1 MESPSGECSSL
12 QQEDTFSL
20 LPSRS
25 TCSGREVRMRE
36 LGHKPQRLHNVAS
49 GHEVYDS
56 LHTRTQTEGLCS
68 RYQCN
73 GALMLPRKS
82 GTEPRSREEVLKL
95 AKDFIDEYYHSI
107 KRYNSDQHRQ
117 RWEHVSRDIA
127 DRGTYDLTQTE
138 LVYGAKLAWR
148 NAPRCIGRIQW
159 SKLQVFDARYVTTA
173 SGMFEALSNHI
184 KYGTN
189 KGNLRSA
196 ITVFPQRTDGKHDFR
211 VWNGQLITYAGYR
224 QEDGSIVGDPI
235 NADFTEV
242 CQRLGWRGKGGQFDV
257 LPLVLSANGH
267 DPEWFD
273 IPPELI
279 LLVTIEHPEYK
290 WFSEMELQWYALPAV
305 ASLMFDCGGLEF
317 PAAPFNGWY
326 MVSEIGTRDLCDAQR
341 YNILEKVGRRMGLDT
356 RSPTNL
362 WKDKALVEVNIAV
375 LHSFQKHNVTI
386 VDHHSAAESFMK
398 HFENEQ
404 KLRGG
409 CPADWVW
416 IVPPLS
422 GSITPVF
429 HQEMSLYYLKPSYEY
444 QNPAWKTHV
453 WKKNKD
459 INRNSIRKTKR
470 KFRFKEI
477 ARAVK
482 FTSKLFGKAL
492 SKRIKATILYATET
506 GKSEMYAKKLG
517 EIFGHTFNAQVYCM
531 ADYDLINI
539 EHEALVLVVTSTF
552 GNGDPP
558 ENGEDF
564 SRKVFYKFKLKKDFA
579 KNLYSMKVS
588 GTAADIDDVTS
599 SMHRSLSF
607 MRMNSLTEGAAGA
620 ANTGAGVSNVEK
632 SLANSNIRSS
642 ITSDIMSENN
652 FGPLSNVRFAVFALG
667 SSAYPN
673 FCAFGKYV
681 DNLLSELGGE
691 RLISLT
697 CGDELAGQEQAFKQW
712 ATEVFSVGCETFCL
726 DDDAAIEEATAA
738 LKTEACATADK
749 IKLFPTEKSDD
760 IAVGLSRTHGK
771 RVLSVQVLA
780 SRNLHGENAS
790 RWTQQVVVSTGCTNE
805 LHYSPGDHVA
815 ILPAN
820 RRELVDAVLTR
831 LAQCPEHDQPMQ
843 VHLLK
848 EKHTLS
854 GINQT
859 WEPHERLP
867 TASVRELLTR
877 YLDITTPPTPN
888 FLHLLAEYAHDND
901 HRTRLDQLASD
912 PHEYEEWKHLKYPH
926 LKEVLDEFPSVE
938 LDAGLMLTQLPL
950 LGPRFYS
957 ISSSPDAHPGEIHI
971 TVAVVQ
977 YYTHT
982 GRGPLHYGVCSNFL
996 KEVPPGGHVEL
1007 FARSATSFHMPQDP
1021 TVPVIL
1027 VGPGT
1032 GVAPFRGFWHH
1043 RHHMMH
1049 HKKEKTGLMTL
1060 FFGCRTRAL
1069 DLYTEE
1075 KDAMRRAGVLTHT
1088 HLALSRELKLP
1099 KTYVQDLLV
1108 EVGEEV
1114 YRQVV
1119 LERGHFY
1126 VCGDCTMAECVYQKL
1141 KLIVQ
1146 EHGRLSD
1153 QEVENFMLQMR
1164 DENRYHEDIFGIT
1177 LRTEEIH
1184 QQKRESARVRMSS
1197 LAQQGPSATTPTQP
1211 LPTNPLSQMLTG
1223 AVQGEA
1229 VQDGPGQGDPAAH
1242 TNE

>member
-1 MESPSGECSSL
+1 MKEVTSKPRRL
-12 QQEDTFSL
+12 Q
-20 LPSRS
+20 
-25 TCSGREVRMRE
+25 
-36 LGHKPQRLHNVAS
+36 NVTT

-56 LHTRTQTEGLCS
+56 LHTRTQSAVPCTEQQCS
-68 RYQCN
+68 
-73 GALMLPRKS
+73 GSLMMGRKS
-82 GTEPRSREEVLKL
+82 GIEPRSENEVLKL
-95 AKDFIDEYYHSI
+95 AKDFIDEYYQSI
-107 KRYNSDQHRQ
+107 KRYQSEQHRQ
-117 RWEHVSRDIA
+117 RWEQVTKEMA
-127 DRGTYDLTQTE
+127 ERGTYDLTQTE

-173 SGMFEALSNHI
+173 SGMFEALCNHI

-211 VWNGQLITYAGYR
+211 VWNPQLLSYAGYK
-224 QEDGSIVGDPI
+224 QEDGSIIGDPI
-235 NADFTEV
+235 NVEFTEV
-242 CQRLGWRGKGGQFDV
+242 CQRLGWKGEGTRWDV
-257 LPLVLSANGH
+257 LPLVLSAHGH

-273 IPPELI
+273 IPPELVLQVPI
-279 LLVTIEHPEYK
+279 SHPEYK
-290 WFSEMELQWYALPAV
+290 WFIELGLQWYTLPAV
-305 ASLMFDCGGLEF
+305 SNLLFDCGGLEF

-326 MVSEIGTRDLCDAQR
+326 MASEIGTRDLCDPQR
-341 YNILEKVGRRMGLDT
+341 LNILETVGVKMGLDT

-375 LHSFQKHNVTI
+375 IHSFQKMNVTI
-386 VDHHSAAESFMK
+386 MDHHSAAESFMK

-429 HQEMSLYYLKPSYEY
+429 HQEMSLYYLKPAYEY
-444 QNPAWKTHV
+444 QDAAWKVHV

-459 INRNSIRKTKR
+459 INRNSVRKPKR

-517 EIFGHTFNAQVYCM
+517 EIFGHTFNAQVYSM

-558 ENGEDF
+558 ENGEEF
-564 SRKVFYKFKLKKDFA
+564 SRKLFYKNKKRKDFA
-579 KNLYSMKVS
+579 KNLYAMKVS

-599 SMHRSLSF
+599 SLHRSLSF
-607 MRMNSLTEGAAGA
+607 MRMNSLTEGAGAA
-620 ANTGAGVSNVEK
+620 ANTQENGV
-632 SLANSNIRSS
+632 ANSNVRASV
-642 ITSDIMSENN
+642 TSEIMSEDN

-691 RLISLT
+691 QLMKLT
-697 CGDELAGQEQAFKQW
+697 CGDELAGQEQAFNKW
-712 ATEVFSVGCETFCL
+712 AADVFNKSGDQFGCETFCL
-726 DDDAAIEEATAA
+726 DDDVAMKEATAA
-738 LKTEACATADK
+738 LKAEASATADK
-749 IKLFPTEKSDD
+749 VKLSSCTNVTD
-760 IAVGLSRTHGK
+760 IATGLSRAHSKKVRSCT
-771 RVLSVQVLA
+771 VLA
-780 SRNLHGENAS
+780 SRNLHGQNAS
-790 RWTQQVVVSTGCTNE
+790 RWTQQVILSTSSANE
-805 LHYSPGDHVA
+805 LKYSPGDHVA

-820 RRELVDAVLTR
+820 CQDLVDYVLGR
-831 LAQCPEHDQPMQ
+831 LDQCPDPDQPIQ
-843 VHLLK
+843 ILLQK
-848 EKHTLS
+848 EIHS
-854 GINQT
+854 INGVTQT

-867 TASVRELLTR
+867 TATVRELVTR

-888 FLHLLAEYAHDND
+888 FLHVLAEYACDND
-901 HRTRLDQLASD
+901 QRTRLEQLATD
-912 PHEYEEWKHLKYPH
+912 PHEYEDWKQLRYPH
-926 LKEVLDEFPSVE
+926 MKEVLEEFPSVVV
-938 LDAGLMLTQLPL
+938 DAGLMLTQLPL
-950 LGPRFYS
+950 MGPRFYS
-957 ISSSPDAHPGEIHI
+957 ISSSPDAHPEEIHV

-977 YYTHT
+977 YNTQS
-982 GRGPLHYGVCSNFL
+982 GLGPLHFGVCSNFL
-996 KEVPPGGHVEL
+996 KEVSPGDTVQL
-1007 FARSATSFHMPQDP
+1007 FVRRASSFHMPQDP
-1021 TVPVIL
+1021 SLPVIL

-1043 RHHMMH
+1043 RNYMMQH
-1049 HKKEKTGLMTL
+1049 QTGKPGQMTL
-1060 FFGCRTRAL
+1060 FFGCRTKAL
-1069 DLYTEE
+1069 DLYAEE
-1075 KDAMRRAGVLTHT
+1075 KEAMKRSGALTQT
-1088 HLALSRELKLP
+1088 YLSLSREPNIP
-1099 KTYVQDLLV
+1099 KTYVQDMLV
-1108 EVGEEV
+1108 GVGAEV
-1114 YRQVV
+1114 YKQVV
-1119 LERGHFY
+1119 LEKGHFY

-1141 KLIVQ
+1141 KTIVQ
-1146 EHGRLSD
+1146 EHGRFSD

-1184 QQKRESARVRMSS
+1184 RQKRESARFKMSS
-1197 LAQQGPSATTPTQP
+1197 IVQPVATTSNPTQAASTTP
-1211 LPTNPLSQMLTG
+1211 NVPQGGSNMTQG
-1223 AVQGEA
+1223 A
-1229 VQDGPGQGDPAAH
+1229 PA
-1242 TNE
+1242 TQSNE

>member
-1 MESPSGECSSL
+1 MK
-12 QQEDTFSL
+12 
-20 LPSRS
+20 
-25 TCSGREVRMRE
+25 EVTS
-36 LGHKPQRLHNVAS
+36 KPQRLVNVSS
-49 GHEVYDS
+49 GHEVYDT
-56 LHTRTQTEGLCS
+56 LHTRAQVEGQCTRLH
-68 RYQCN
+68 CN
-73 GALMLPRKS
+73 GSVMLPRRS
-82 GTEPRSREEVLKL
+82 GTEPRSKEEVLTL
-95 AKDFIDEYYHSI
+95 AKEFIDEYYQSI
-107 KRYNSDQHRQ
+107 KRYNSEQHRQ
-117 RWEHVSRDIA
+117 RWDQVSREVEE
-127 DRGTYDLTQTE
+127 RGTYDLTQTE
-138 LVYGAKLAWR
+138 LVYGAKLGWR

-173 SGMFEALSNHI
+173 SGMFEALCNHI

-196 ITVFPQRTDGKHDFR
+196 ITIFPQRTDGKHDFR
-211 VWNGQLITYAGYR
+211 VWNPQLISFAGYK
-224 QEDGSIVGDPI
+224 QEDGSIIGDPL
-235 NADFTEV
+235 NVEFTEV
-242 CQRLGWRGKGGQFDV
+242 CQRLGWKGHNKTWDV
-257 LPLVLSANGH
+257 LPLVLSAGGH

-273 IPPELI
+273 IPPDLVLI
-279 LLVTIEHPEYK
+279 VPIVHPEYK
-290 WFSEMELQWYALPAV
+290 WFSELELQWYALPAV

-326 MVSEIGTRDLCDAQR
+326 MVSEIGTRDLCDPQR
-341 YNILEKVGRRMGLDT
+341 FNILETVGRKMGLDT
-356 RSPTNL
+356 RSATNL

-375 LHSFQKHNVTI
+375 LHSFQRLNVTI
-386 VDHHSAAESFMK
+386 MDHHSAAESFMK

-409 CPADWVW
+409 CPSDWVW

-429 HQEMSLYYLKPSYEY
+429 HQEMCLYYLKPSYEY
-444 QNPAWKTHV
+444 QNPAWKVHV

-459 INRNSIRKTKR
+459 VNRNSIRKTKR

-564 SRKVFYKFKLKKDFA
+564 SRRVFFKYKYVKDFA
-579 KNLYSMKVS
+579 KNLYAMKVS

-607 MRMNSLTEGAAGA
+607 MRMNSLTEGAGGTTSTQE
-620 ANTGAGVSNVEK
+620 NGV
-632 SLANSNIRSS
+632 ANSNVRGS
-642 ITSDIMSENN
+642 ITSDIMSEDN

-681 DNLLSELGGE
+681 DNLLCELGGE
-691 RLISLT
+691 RLLRLT
-697 CGDELAGQEQAFKQW
+697 CGDELAGQEQAFNKW
-712 ATEVFSVGCETFCL
+712 AGDVFNVGCETFCL
-726 DDDAAIEEATAA
+726 DDDVAMKEATAA
-738 LKTEACATADK
+738 LKTETSATADK
-749 IKLFPTEKSDD
+749 IKLSPCAKTDD
-760 IAVGLSRTHGK
+760 IAVGLSRSHCK
-771 RVLSVQVLA
+771 RVRSCEVIA

-790 RWTQQVVVSTGCTNE
+790 RWTQQVVLSTEGITEVEYC
-805 LHYSPGDHVA
+805 PGDHVA

-820 RRELVDAVLTR
+820 SPEIVQAVLSR
-831 LAQCPEHDQPMQ
+831 LDNCPDPDQPIK
-843 VHLLK
+843 VLLLK
-848 EKHTLS
+848 EIHSLN
-854 GINQT
+854 GITQT
-859 WEPHERLP
+859 WESHERLP
-867 TASVRELLTR
+867 SASVREMLTR

-888 FLHLLAEYAHDND
+888 FLHFLAEYAYDND
-901 HRTRLDQLASD
+901 QRTRLDQLATD
-912 PHEYEEWKHLKYPH
+912 AHEYEDWKHFRYPH
-926 LKEVLDEFPSVE
+926 LKEVLEEFPSVM
-938 LDAGLMLTQLPL
+938 LDAGLLLTQLPS

-957 ISSSPDAHPGEIHI
+957 ISSSPEAHPGQIHV

-977 YYTHT
+977 YNTEY
-982 GRGPLHYGVCSNFL
+982 GKGQLHYGVCSNFL
-996 KEVPPGGHVEL
+996 KQVSPGDHVEL
-1007 FARSATSFHMPQDP
+1007 FVRSATSFHMPQDP
-1021 TVPVIL
+1021 SVPIIL

-1043 RHHMMH
+1043 RHHMVR
-1049 HKKEKTGLMTL
+1049 HKNEKPGEINL
-1060 FFGCRTRAL
+1060 FFGCRTKAL
-1069 DLYTEE
+1069 DLYSEE
-1075 KDAMRRAGVLTHT
+1075 KEVMRRAGVLTHT
-1088 HLALSRELKLP
+1088 YLALSREPTIP

-1108 EVGEEV
+1108 EVGGYV
-1114 YRQVV
+1114 YKQVV
-1119 LERGHFY
+1119 QEKGHFY

-1141 KLIVQ
+1141 KNIVQ

-1184 QQKRESARVRMSS
+1184 RQKRESARVKMSS
-1197 LAQQGPSATTPTQP
+1197 IGGAGPATPTLTQALSNTP
-1211 LPTNPLSQMLTG
+1211 FGAPYSGSTLTSVAQDIPTSAN
-1223 AVQGEA
+1223 
-1229 VQDGPGQGDPAAH
+1229 
-1242 TNE
+1242 NE

>member
-1 MESPSGECSSL
+1 MKDVS
-12 QQEDTFSL
+12 
-20 LPSRS
+20 
-25 TCSGREVRMRE
+25 
-36 LGHKPQRLHNVAS
+36 HKPQRLHNVSS
-49 GHEVYDS
+49 GHEVYDT
-56 LHTRTQTEGLCS
+56 LHTRTQTEGLCT
-68 RYQCN
+68 RHQCN
-73 GALMLPRKS
+73 GSLMLPRKS
-82 GTEPRSREEVLKL
+82 GMEPRSKEEVLKL
-95 AKDFIDEYYHSI
+95 AKDFIDEYYQSI
-107 KRYNSDQHRQ
+107 KRYNSEQHRQ
-117 RWEHVSRDIA
+117 RWEQVTREVA

-173 SGMFEALSNHI
+173 SGMFEALCNHI

-211 VWNGQLITYAGYR
+211 VWNAQLISYAGYK
-224 QEDGSIVGDPI
+224 QEDGQIIGDPL
-235 NADFTEV
+235 NVEFTEV
-242 CQRLGWRGKGGQFDV
+242 CQRLGWRGRGKRWDV

-273 IPPELI
+273 IPPDLI
-279 LLVTIEHPEYK
+279 LTVPIVHPEYE
-290 WFSEMELQWYALPAV
+290 WFSELDLQWYALPAV
-305 ASLMFDCGGLEF
+305 SSLMFDCGGLEF

-326 MVSEIGTRDLCDAQR
+326 MVSEIGTRDLCDPHR
-341 YNILEKVGRRMGLDT
+341 FNILESVGRYMGLDT

-362 WKDKALVEVNIAV
+362 WKDKALIEVNIAV
-375 LHSFQKHNVTI
+375 LHSFQRLNVTI

-444 QNPAWKTHV
+444 QDPAWKSHV

-459 INRNSIRKTKR
+459 INRNSVRKTKR

-558 ENGEDF
+558 ENGEEF
-564 SRKVFYKFKLKKDFA
+564 NKKVFYKFKYRKEFA
-579 KNLYSMKVS
+579 KNLYAMKVS

-607 MRMNSLTEGAAGA
+607 MGMNSLTEGAGA
-620 ANTGAGVSNVEK
+620 PTTPQENGVVS
-632 SLANSNIRSS
+632 SNIRGS
-642 ITSDIMSENN
+642 ITSDIMSEDN

-681 DNLLSELGGE
+681 DNLLAELGGE
-691 RLISLT
+691 RLMKLT

-712 ATEVFSVGCETFCL
+712 AAEVFNVGCETFCL
-726 DDDAAIEEATAA
+726 DDDVAMKEATAA
-738 LKTEACATADK
+738 LKTEASASADK
-749 IKLFPTEKSDD
+749 IRLSPCTKTDD
-760 IAVGLSRTHGK
+760 IALGLSRAHGK
-771 RVLSVQVLA
+771 RVRSCQVLV
-780 SRNLHGENAS
+780 SRNLHGEKAS
-790 RWTQQVVVSTGCTNE
+790 RWTQQVILSTDSIND
-805 LHYSPGDHVA
+805 LNYVPGDHVA

-820 RRELVDAVLTR
+820 RQDLVDAVLAR
-831 LAQCPEHDQPMQ
+831 LDNCPDPDQPIQ
-843 VHLLK
+843 VLLLK
-848 EKHTLS
+848 EIHSLNGVS
-854 GINQT
+854 QT

-867 TASVRELLTR
+867 SASVRELLTR
-877 YLDITTPPTPN
+877 YLDITTPPTSN
-888 FLHLLAEYAHDND
+888 FLHLLAEYAYDND
-901 HRTRLDQLASD
+901 QRTRLDQLAMD
-912 PHEYEEWKHLKYPH
+912 PHEYEEWKHMRYPH
-926 LKEVLDEFPSVE
+926 LKEVLEEFPSVS
-938 LDAGLMLTQLPL
+938 LDAGLLLTHLPL

-957 ISSSPDAHPGEIHI
+957 ISSSPEAHLGEIHV
-971 TVAVVQ
+971 TVAVVR
-977 YYTHT
+977 YHT
-982 GRGPLHYGVCSNFL
+982 ENGRGPLHYGVCSNFL
-996 KEVPPGGHVEL
+996 KEVSPGDHVQL
-1007 FARSATSFHMPQDP
+1007 FVRSAPSFHMPRDP
-1021 TVPVIL
+1021 SVPVIL

-1043 RHHMMH
+1043 RQHVLQ
-1049 HKKEKTGLMTL
+1049 HKKEKAGQMTL

-1069 DLYTEE
+1069 DLYAEE
-1075 KDAMRRAGVLTHT
+1075 KEAMLRSCVLKHT
-1088 HLALSRELKLP
+1088 YLALSREPSLP

-1108 EVGEEV
+1108 EVGADV
-1114 YRQVV
+1114 YRQVA
-1119 LERGHFY
+1119 LEKGHFY

-1141 KLIVQ
+1141 KTIVQ
-1146 EHGRLSD
+1146 EHGCLSD

-1184 QQKRESARVRMSS
+1184 RQKRESARVRMSS
-1197 LAQQGPSATTPTQP
+1197 IAQQGPTTPT
-1211 LPTNPLSQMLTG
+1211 LSQAASTIPT
-1223 AVQGEA
+1223 VS
-1229 VQDGPGQGDPAAH
+1229 QDGPNVSSMAQGEPASL

>member
-1 MESPSGECSSL
+1 
-12 QQEDTFSL
+12 
-20 LPSRS
+20 
-25 TCSGREVRMRE
+25 
-36 LGHKPQRLHNVAS
+36 
-49 GHEVYDS
+49 
-56 LHTRTQTEGLCS
+56 
-68 RYQCN
+68 
-73 GALMLPRKS
+73 
-82 GTEPRSREEVLKL
+82 
-95 AKDFIDEYYHSI
+95 
-107 KRYNSDQHRQ
+107 
-117 RWEHVSRDIA
+117 
-127 DRGTYDLTQTE
+127 
-138 LVYGAKLAWR
+138 
-148 NAPRCIGRIQW
+148 
-159 SKLQVFDARYVTTA
+159 VFDARYVTTA
-173 SGMFEALSNHI
+173 SGMFEAICNHI

-189 KGNLRSA
+189 RGNLRSA

-211 VWNGQLITYAGYR
+211 VWNAQLISYAGYK
-224 QEDGSIVGDPI
+224 QEDGSVIGDPI
-235 NADFTEV
+235 NVDFTEV
-242 CQRLGWRGKGGQFDV
+242 CQRLGWKGNKGGQFDI

-273 IPPELI
+273 IPPDLI
-279 LLVTIEHPEYK
+279 LIVTIEHPEFK
-290 WFSEMELQWYALPAV
+290 WFSELNLQWYALPAV

-326 MVSEIGTRDLCDAQR
+326 MASEIGTRDLCDTQR
-341 YNILEKVGRRMGLDT
+341 YNILERVGKMMGLDT

-362 WKDKALVEVNIAV
+362 WKDKVLIEVNIAV
-375 LHSFQKHNVTI
+375 LHSYQKHNVTI

-444 QNPAWKTHV
+444 QDPAWKSHV

-506 GKSEMYAKKLG
+506 GKSEQYARKLG

-539 EHEALVLVVTSTF
+539 EHEAMVLVVTSTF

-564 SRKVFYKFKLKKDFA
+564 A

-588 GTAADIDDVTS
+588 GTAADIDDISS

-620 ANTGAGVSNVEK
+620 ANVSAGGSSVDK
-632 SLANSNIRSS
+632 SLINSNIRTSV
-642 ITSDIMSENN
+642 TSDIMSENN

-691 RLISLT
+691 RLLSLT

-712 ATEVFSVGCETFCL
+712 AAEVFSVGCETFCL
-726 DDDAAIEEATAA
+726 DDDVAIQEATAA
-738 LKTEACATADK
+738 LKTEACASAEK
-749 IKLFPTEKSDD
+749 IKLFPSAKSDD
-760 IAVGLSRTHGK
+760 IALGLSRTHSK
-771 RVLSVQVLA
+771 RVRSCQVLA
-780 SRNLHGENAS
+780 SRNLHGDNASDRVGVESKGEVQNTQPQEDRVVNQS
-790 RWTQQVVVSTGCTNE
+790 RWTQQVVLSTGEINE
-805 LHYSPGDHVA
+805 LYYQPGDHVA

-820 RRELVDAVLTR
+820 RKDLVDAVIAR
-831 LAQCPEHDQPMQ
+831 LAQCPNTEEPIQ
-843 VHLLK
+843 VLMLK
-848 EKHTLS
+848 EKHTLN

-877 YLDITTPPTPN
+877 YLDITTPPTSN

-901 HRTRLDQLASD
+901 HRTRLEQLATD

-926 LKEVLDEFPSVE
+926 LKEVLEEFPSVK

-957 ISSSPDAHPGEIHI
+957 ISSSPDAHPGEIHV

-977 YYTHT
+977 YHTHN

-1007 FARSATSFHMPQDP
+1007 FVRSATSFHMPKDP

-1032 GVAPFRGFWHH
+1032 GVAPFRGFWYH
-1043 RHHMMH
+1043 RHHMIR
-1049 HKKEKTGLMTL
+1049 HKKEKTGSMTL

-1069 DLYTEE
+1069 DLYMEE
-1075 KDAMRRAGVLTHT
+1075 KEAMKRAGVLTHT
-1088 HLALSRELKLP
+1088 YLALSRESKLP

-1108 EVGEEV
+1108 EVGEHV

-1141 KLIVQ
+1141 KMIVQ
-1146 EHGRLSD
+1146 DHGRLTD

-1184 QQKRESARVRMSS
+1184 RQKRESARVRMSS
-1197 LAQQGPSATTPTQP
+1197 MAQQGPTTPTPTQP
-1211 LPTNPLSQMLTG
+1211 FPSHPLGQAAVMVGGSQQG
-1223 AVQGEA
+1223 GAAVQS
-1229 VQDGPGQGDPAAH
+1229 GPGQGDPAPH
-1242 TNE
+1242 MNE

>member
-1 MESPSGECSSL
+1 MNSS
-12 QQEDTFSL
+12 
-20 LPSRS
+20 RMK
-25 TCSGREVRMRE
+25 EVTS
-36 LGHKPQRLHNVAS
+36 KPQRLVNVSS
-49 GHEVYDS
+49 GHEVYDT
-56 LHTRTQTEGLCS
+56 LHTRAQVEGQCS
-68 RYQCN
+68 RHHCN
-73 GALMLPRKS
+73 GSVMLPRRS
-82 GTEPRSREEVLKL
+82 GTEPRSKEEVLKL
-95 AKDFIDEYYHSI
+95 AKDFIDEYYQSI
-107 KRYNSDQHRQ
+107 KRNQSEQHRQ
-117 RWEHVSRDIA
+117 RWEQVSREVEE
-127 DRGTYDLTQTE
+127 RGTYDLTQTE
-138 LVYGAKLAWR
+138 LVYGAKLGWR

-173 SGMFEALSNHI
+173 SGMFEALCNHI

-196 ITVFPQRTDGKHDFR
+196 ITIFPQRTDGKHDFR
-211 VWNGQLITYAGYR
+211 VWNPQLISYAGYK
-224 QEDGSIVGDPI
+224 QEDGSVIGDPLNI
-235 NADFTEV
+235 ELTEV
-242 CQRLGWRGKGGQFDV
+242 CQRLGWKGQGKRWEV
-257 LPLVLSANGH
+257 LPLVLSAGGH

-273 IPPELI
+273 IPPD
-279 LLVTIEHPEYK
+279 LVLTVPIVHPEYK
-290 WFSEMELQWYALPAV
+290 WFSELELQWYALPAV

-326 MVSEIGTRDLCDAQR
+326 MVSEIGTRDLCDPQR
-341 YNILEKVGRRMGLDT
+341 FNILERVGRQMGLDT

-375 LHSFQKHNVTI
+375 LHSFQRMNVTI
-386 VDHHSAAESFMK
+386 MDHHSAAESFMK

-409 CPADWVW
+409 CPSDWVW

-429 HQEMSLYYLKPSYEY
+429 HQEMCLYYLKPSYEY
-444 QNPAWKTHV
+444 QNPAWKVHV
-453 WKKNKD
+453 WKKSKD
-459 INRNSIRKTKR
+459 VNRNSVRKTKR

-558 ENGEDF
+558 ENGEGF
-564 SRKVFYKFKLKKDFA
+564 STKLFFKYKYKNKKDFA
-579 KNLYSMKVS
+579 KNLYAMKVS

-607 MRMNSLTEGAAGA
+607 MRMNSLTEGAGA
-620 ANTGAGVSNVEK
+620 TTTTTTTTTQENGV
-632 SLANSNIRSS
+632 ANSNVRGS
-642 ITSDIMSENN
+642 ITSEIMSEDN

-691 RLISLT
+691 RLIGLT
-697 CGDELAGQEQAFKQW
+697 CGDELAGQEQAFNKW
-712 ATEVFSVGCETFCL
+712 AADVFNVGCETFCL
-726 DDDAAIEEATAA
+726 DDDVAMREATAA
-738 LKTEACATADK
+738 LKSEVSATADK
-749 IKLFPTEKSDD
+749 IKLSPCEKTDD
-760 IAVGLSRTHGK
+760 IAIGLSRSHGK
-771 RVLSVQVLA
+771 RVRSCQVLV
-780 SRNLHGENAS
+780 SRNLHGQNAS
-790 RWTQQVVVSTGCTNE
+790 RWTQQVILNTEGINE
-805 LHYSPGDHVA
+805 LDYSPGDHVA

-820 RRELVDAVLTR
+820 RRELVDAVLAR
-831 LAQCPEHDQPMQ
+831 LDNCPDPDQPIQ
-843 VHLLK
+843 VLLLK
-848 EKHTLS
+848 EIHS
-854 GINQT
+854 INGVTQN
-859 WEPHERLP
+859 WDPHERLP
-867 TASVRELLTR
+867 VASVREMLTR

-888 FLHLLAEYAHDND
+888 FLKLLAEYAYDND
-901 HRTRLDQLASD
+901 QRTRLDHLAKD
-912 PHEYEEWKHLKYPH
+912 PQEYEDWKHLRYPH
-926 LKEVLDEFPSVE
+926 LKEVLEEFPSVI
-938 LDAGLMLTQLPL
+938 LDAGLLLTQLPSI
-950 LGPRFYS
+950 GARFYS
-957 ISSSPDAHPGEIHI
+957 ISSSPDAHPEQIHV

-977 YYTHT
+977 YKTEN

-996 KEVPPGGHVEL
+996 KEVNPGDHIEL
-1007 FARSATSFHMPQDP
+1007 FVRSATSFHMPQDP
-1021 TVPVIL
+1021 SVPVIL

-1043 RHHMMH
+1043 RHHLVRQTN
-1049 HKKEKTGLMTL
+1049 EKAGQMTL

-1069 DLYTEE
+1069 DLYAEE
-1075 KDAMRRAGVLTHT
+1075 KAAMRQAGVLTHT
-1088 HLALSRELKLP
+1088 YLALSREPTIP

-1108 EVGEEV
+1108 EVGAEV
-1114 YRQVV
+1114 FKQVV
-1119 LERGHFY
+1119 LEKGHFY

-1141 KLIVQ
+1141 KTIVQ
-1146 EHGRLSD
+1146 EHGRFTD

-1184 QQKRESARVRMSS
+1184 RQKRESARVKMSS
-1197 LAQQGPSATTPTQP
+1197 FAQAGGPLTPTLSQAAATPPFMSQSGPALPSA
-1211 LPTNPLSQMLTG
+1211 
-1223 AVQGEA
+1223 AQG
-1229 VQDGPGQGDPAAH
+1229 VPASAP
-1242 TNE
+1242 NE

>member
-1 MESPSGECSSL
+1 MK
-12 QQEDTFSL
+12 
-20 LPSRS
+20 
-25 TCSGREVRMRE
+25 EVN
-36 LGHKPQRLHNVAS
+36 KPQRLQNISS
-49 GHEVYDS
+49 GNEVYDS
-56 LHTRTQTEGLCS
+56 LHTKTQTEGVCTRHL
-68 RYQCN
+68 CN
-73 GALMLPRKS
+73 GALMVPRKR
-82 GTEPRSREEVLKL
+82 GTEPRSRDEVLKL
-95 AKDFIDEYYHSI
+95 ARDFIDEYYQSI
-107 KRYNSDQHRQ
+107 KRFNSEQHRQ
-117 RWEHVSRDIA
+117 RWEQITREIE

-138 LVYGAKLAWR
+138 LVYGAKLGWR
-148 NAPRCIGRIQW
+148 NSPRCIGRIQW

-173 SGMFEALSNHI
+173 SGMFEALCNHI

-196 ITVFPQRTDGKHDFR
+196 ITIFPPRTDGKHDFR
-211 VWNGQLITYAGYR
+211 VWNSQLISYAGYK
-224 QEDGSIVGDPI
+224 QEDGTIVGDPI
-235 NADFTEV
+235 NVEFTEV
-242 CQRLGWRGKGGQFDV
+242 CVRLGWKPKGGRWDV

-273 IPPELI
+273 IPQDLI
-279 LLVTIEHPEYK
+279 LTIPISHPEYK
-290 WFSEMELQWYALPAV
+290 WFSDLDLQWYALPAV

-326 MVSEIGTRDLCDAQR
+326 MVSEIGTRDLCDPHR
-341 YNILEKVGRRMGLDT
+341 FNILETVGRYMGLDT

-375 LHSFQKHNVTI
+375 LHSFQSLNVTI

-404 KLRGG
+404 RLRGG

-444 QNPAWKTHV
+444 QDPAWKTHV
-453 WKKNKD
+453 WKKTKD
-459 INRNSIRKTKR
+459 VNRNSVRKTKR

-517 EIFGHTFNAQVYCM
+517 EIFGHTFNAQVCCM

-558 ENGEDF
+558 ENGEEF
-564 SRKVFYKFKLKKDFA
+564 SRKLFVRYKYKQEFA
-579 KNLYSMKVS
+579 KNLYAMKVS

-607 MRMNSLTEGAAGA
+607 MRMNSLTEGAGA
-620 ANTGAGVSNVEK
+620 PSTPLENG
-632 SLANSNIRSS
+632 LASCNLRGS
-642 ITSDIMSENN
+642 ITSDIMSEDN

-691 RLISLT
+691 RLMKLT

-712 ATEVFSVGCETFCL
+712 AGDVFTVGCETFCL
-726 DDDAAIEEATAA
+726 DDDVAMKEATAA
-738 LKTEACATADK
+738 LKIEATATANK
-749 IKLFPTEKSDD
+749 IKLAPCTKTDAID
-760 IAVGLSRTHGK
+760 IGLSRMHGK
-771 RVLSVQVLA
+771 RVRSCQVLA

-790 RWTQQVVVSTGCTNE
+790 RWTQQVIIDTGGINE
-805 LHYSPGDHVA
+805 LNYSPGDHVA

-820 RRELVDAVLTR
+820 RKELIDAVLAR
-831 LAQCPEHDQPMQ
+831 LDNCPNPDEPIQ
-843 VHLLK
+843 VQVQK
-848 EKHTLS
+848 EVHSLN
-854 GINQT
+854 GVIQT

-867 TASVRELLTR
+867 STTVRELLTR

-888 FLHLLAEYAHDND
+888 FLHLLAEYAYDND
-901 HRTRLDQLASD
+901 QRTRLDQLATD
-912 PHEYEEWKHLKYPH
+912 PHEYEEWKHLRYPH
-926 LKEVLDEFPSVE
+926 LKEVLEEFPSVV
-938 LDAGLMLTQLPL
+938 LDAGLLLTHLPIM
-950 LGPRFYS
+950 GPRFYS
-957 ISSSPDAHPGEIHI
+957 ISSSPDAHPGQIHI
-971 TVAVVQ
+971 TVAVVI
-977 YYTHT
+977 YNTEN
-982 GRGPLHYGVCSNFL
+982 GKGPIHYGVCSNFL
-996 KEVPPGGHVEL
+996 KGIKAGDHIEL
-1007 FARSATSFHMPQDP
+1007 FVRSASSFHMPRDP
-1021 TVPVIL
+1021 SVPIIL

-1043 RHHMMH
+1043 RLYMLK
-1049 HKKEKTGLMTL
+1049 HKKENAGKMTL

-1069 DLYTEE
+1069 DLYADE
-1075 KDAMRRAGVLTHT
+1075 KEAMRRAGVLSQTY
-1088 HLALSRELKLP
+1088 LALSREPTIK

-1108 EVGEEV
+1108 GVGSEV

-1119 LERGHFY
+1119 EQKGHFY

-1141 KLIVQ
+1141 KSIVQ

-1184 QQKRESARVRMSS
+1184 RQKRESARVKMSS
-1197 LAQQGPSATTPTQP
+1197 ISQAGPPTPPVTQAAT
-1211 LPTNPLSQMLTG
+1211 NF
-1223 AVQGEA
+1223 VQEVAAGT
-1229 VQDGPGQGDPAAH
+1229 DGGSTAAPV
-1242 TNE
+1242 E